1 VADSK
6 RTTIIKNVVTTLAGI
21 TTDNGYHMTVS
32 GVEVGVQ
39 NLDENENLPRLFV
52 VSGEEE
58 ANWQTNLS
66 YNRELYF
73 LIIGKVHVDSDDEA
87 SGILT
92 YELEDLLADIFKIMH
107 VDIQRGNAAFV
118 DYTRSLGCQPI
129 YDWGENIGYVL
140 TKWMVE
146 YHHESSAP

>member
-1 VADSK
+1 MADSK
-6 RTTIIKNVVTTLAGI
+6 RTTIMKNVVTTLAGI
-21 TTDNGYHMTVS
+21 TEANGYHMDVS

-58 ANWQTNLS
+58 AEWGTNLS
-66 YNRELYF
+66 YDRKLYF
-73 LIIGKVHVDSDDEA
+73 LIIGKVHVNSDDDA

-107 VDIQRGNAAFV
+107 VDIQRGNAV
-118 DYTRSLGCQPI
+118 VSS
-129 YDWGENIGYVL
+129 NL
-140 TKWMVE
+140 TNQ
-146 YHHESSAP
+146 